1 MRMRSGVPSEE
12 YKLDLLQGF
21 YSFYESF
28 MGKEV
33 FSCKKEINKKTFKMP
48 KKLKQR
54 ALDTNFMY
62 SLAQVKDI
70 FQDEKNK
77 AFIGLYSEDNDLLAF
92 SRAFLRNKCLY
103 IPEIICINDDIQ
115 KDDEKLANMYSLFLY
130 YIEKN
135 YVTLTTEKILAE
147 IPFNDFDYAN
157 SLFVAGFSY
166 DRMQNNDEDRT
177 RLFKKEILL
186 KEEKNGQNLSRK
198 QA

>member
-1 MRMRSGVPSEE
+1 
-12 YKLDLLQGF
+12 
-21 YSFYESF
+21 
-28 MGKEV
+28 
-33 FSCKKEINKKTFKMP
+33 MP